1 VSEVIAGVDLVKS
14 YKLPRQRTPLTAV
27 NDVSLSID
35 ESEIVGLVGESGS
48 GKSTVSRMLV
58 GIEPA
63 TSGTVLFRG
72 KPVSSKQEWRT
83 LRDSVQYV
91 FQDPY
96 GSLAPHLTVRQTVGD
111 SLDLRGIGTPQDRDR
126 RVAKVLEDVGLRAS
140 DARSYPAVFSG
151 GQRQR
156 ISLARAL
163 IMEPRLII
171 CDEIASG
178 LDVSVQAQILN
189 LLLGLKERFEVS
201 YLFVSH
207 DLRVIK
213 YLSDRVLVMRSGSI
227 VESATVDDL
236 FAHPQHE
243 YTRELIAAVPDF
255 ASDTVQFA
263 ATALPPV
270 SPSARKAGPS

>member
-1 VSEVIAGVDLVKS
+1 MTPELISAVDVVKT
-14 YKLPRQRTPLTAV
+14 YRLPRQKQPLVAV
-27 NDVSLSID
+27 NSVSLSVA

-58 GIEPA
+58 GIESV
-63 TSGTVLFRG
+63 TSGTVSFRG
-72 KPVSSKQEWRT
+72 RPVVTRTDWRS

-111 SLDLRGIGTPQDRDR
+111 SLDLRGLGTPADRTR
-126 RVAKVLEDVGLRAS
+126 RVAEALEDVGLRAS

-163 IMEPRLII
+163 IMRPQLII

-189 LLLGLKERFEVS
+189 LLLGLKDRFDVS

-213 YLSDRVLVMRSGSI
+213 YLSDRVLVMRAGEI
-227 VESATVDDL
+227 VEQAPATEL
-236 FAHPQHE
+236 FANPRHS
-243 YTRELIAAVPDF
+243 YTRELINAVPEF
-255 ASDTVQFA
+255 RPQLGRHT
-263 ATALPPV
+263 
-270 SPSARKAGPS
+270 RR

>member
-1 VSEVIAGVDLVKS
+1 MTELISAVDLVKD
-14 YKLPRQRTPLTAV
+14 YRLPGRGKPLRAV
-27 NDVSLSID
+27 DHVSLSVN

-58 GIEPA
+58 GIESL
-63 TSGTVLFRG
+63 TSGEVTFGGR
-72 KPVSSKQEWRT
+72 PVRSKADWRR
-83 LRDSVQYV
+83 LRDDVQYV

-126 RVAKVLEDVGLRAS
+126 RVAAALEDVGLRAS

-163 IMEPRLII
+163 IMNPKLIV
-171 CDEIASG
+171 CDEITSG

-189 LLLGLKERFEVS
+189 LLVGLKDQLSVS

-213 YLSDRVLVMRSGSI
+213 YLSDRVLVMRSGAV
-227 VESATVDDL
+227 VEQAPAEQL
-236 FAHPQHE
+236 FRAPEHD

-255 ASDTVQFA
+255 SNDT
-263 ATALPPV
+263 
-270 SPSARKAGPS
+270 SPHAPTVGAHE

>member
-1 VSEVIAGVDLVKS
+1 MTDVISGVDLVRT
-14 YKLPRQRTPLTAV
+14 YKLPRQRNPLVAV
-27 NDVSLSID
+27 DSVSLSVE

-48 GKSTVSRMLV
+48 GKSTVSRILV
-58 GIEPA
+58 GIESA

-72 KPVSSKQEWRT
+72 KPVSTKHEWRE

-111 SLDLRGIGTPQDRDR
+111 SLDLRGIGTPRDRDR
-126 RVAKVLEDVGLRAS
+126 KVAQVLEDVGLRAS

-163 IMEPRLII
+163 IIRPRLII

-178 LDVSVQAQILN
+178 LDVSTQAQILN
-189 LLLGLKERFEVS
+189 LLLGLKERFDVS

-213 YLSDRVLVMRSGSI
+213 YLSDRVLVMRSGAV
-227 VESATVDDL
+227 VESASASEL
-236 FAHPQHE
+236 FANPRHP

-255 ASDTVQFA
+255 ASDTVQQPS
-263 ATALPPV
+263 ATATT
-270 SPSARKAGPS
+270 AQKAGPA

>member
-1 VSEVIAGVDLVKS
+1 MTELISGTGLVKR
-14 YKLPRQRTPLTAV
+14 YRLPRQRKPLVAV
-27 NDVSLSID
+27 NSVSLAVE

-58 GIEPA
+58 GVEA
-63 TSGTVLFRG
+63 MTSGTVRYQG
-72 KPVSSKQEWRT
+72 RPVESRREWRE
-83 LRDSVQYV
+83 LRNHVQYI

-96 GSLAPHLTVRQTVGD
+96 GSLAPHLTVRQAVGD
-111 SLDLRGIGTPQDRDR
+111 SLDLRGIGTPQDRDH
-126 RVAKVLEDVGLRAS
+126 RVAKVLEDVGLRPS
-140 DARSYPAVFSG
+140 DAGSYPAVFSG

-163 IMEPRLII
+163 IMEPKLII
-171 CDEIASG
+171 CDEIVSG

-189 LLLGLKERFEVS
+189 LLLSLKDRFNVS

-213 YLSDRVLVMRSGSI
+213 YLSDRVLVMRSG
-227 VESATVDDL
+227 ELLEQAPAAQL
-236 FAHPQHE
+236 FADPQHP

-255 ASDTVQFA
+255 TTEAQMNQS
-263 ATALPPV
+263 
-270 SPSARKAGPS
+270 

>member
-1 VSEVIAGVDLVKS
+1 MTDIIRGENLVKR
-14 YKLPRQRTPLTAV
+14 YRVPGRRDALVAV
-27 NDVSLSID
+27 DDVTIGVRRG
-35 ESEIVGLVGESGS
+35 EIVGLVGESGS

-63 TSGTVLFRG
+63 SSGTVRFAGDTVGPR
-72 KPVSSKQEWRT
+72 QWRSV
-83 LRDSVQYV
+83 RDHVQYV

-111 SLDLRGIGTPQDRDR
+111 ALDLRRLGSARERDE
-126 RVAKVLEDVGLRAS
+126 RVAHVLEEVGLRGS
-140 DARSYPAVFSG
+140 DAKSYPAVFSG

-163 IMEPRLII
+163 VMEPELII
-171 CDEIASG
+171 CDEIVSG

-189 LLLGLKERFEVS
+189 LLLGLRERLGVS

-213 YLSDRVLVMRSGSI
+213 YLCDRVIVMKSGRI
-227 VESATVDDL
+227 VEAGETERL
-236 FAHPQHE
+236 FADPQHE
-243 YTRELIAAVPDF
+243 YTKTLIAAVPRF
-255 ASDTVQFA
+255 E
-263 ATALPPV
+263 PG
-270 SPSARKAGPS
+270 ARTR